1 MGIVDFEVVI
11 ADVDADSNDAIGV
24 GSSVKAVRFAGIAA
38 EESFRF
44 AGIAAEEAFRLAG
57 IAVKEAIRLSDIAA
71 EEVFELTATVLYIAW
86 FVQDMLPS
94 LDLSKP
100 IFIQASLQVLYWSRL
115 SQFSTAAKGCCCKM
129 EPTMAEEVYHT
140 IRITNTLDMYSE

>member
-24 GSSVKAVRFAGIAA
+24 GSSVKAVRF
-38 EESFRF
+38 
-44 AGIAAEEAFRLAG
+44 AG